1 MAAKLKNLKH
11 KLTKLSDVSNKKQK
25 LSSVENEDNESDG
38 EEELSQD
45 DLEFFQNCVVADNLE
60 VVKEKLRE
68 TVKARIQ
75 FCATEANVL
84 QSFPIFLYDSSL
96 VISSIMFL

>member
-11 KLTKLSDVSNKKQK
+11 KLTKFSDVSNKKLK
-25 LSSVENEDNESDG
+25 LSPVREEG
-38 EEELSQD
+38 KEEELSQD
-45 DLEFFQNCVVADNLE
+45 DLTFFKNCVVADNLQ

-75 FCATEANVL
+75 FCATEPNVL
-84 QSFPIFLYDSSL
+84 ERFPIFLYDSSL
-96 VISSIMFL
+96 VICSIMFF